1 MNELISIRENKGKQ
15 VVSARELYLSLG
27 YDSSNY
33 SRWVKSNIIEN
44 PYSIEGEDWTPLVTN
59 DEPINQNV
67 NPTKDYAIT
76 IVMAKKIA
84 MMSKTEIGNKI
95 RDYFIEHIP
104 RPERKV
110 EASCKVCWKL
120 FGVER
125 MGER

>member
-84 MMSKTEIGNKI
+84 MM
-95 RDYFIEHIP
+95 F
-104 RPERKV
+104 
-110 EASCKVCWKL
+110 
-120 FGVER
+120 
-125 MGER
+125 

>member
-1 MNELISIRENKGKQ
+1 MTSFHI
-15 VVSARELYLSLG
+15 G

-95 RDYFIEHIP
+95 RDYFIEAISIIHVL
-104 RPERKV
+104 KQLV
-110 EASCKVCWKL
+110 SLCFL
-120 FGVER
+120 
-125 MGER
+125 

>member
-59 DEPINQNV
+59 ASLLIRTLTQQ
-67 NPTKDYAIT
+67 
-76 IVMAKKIA
+76 KI
-84 MMSKTEIGNKI
+84 M
-95 RDYFIEHIP
+95 R
-104 RPERKV
+104 
-110 EASCKVCWKL
+110 
-120 FGVER
+120 
-125 MGER
+125 